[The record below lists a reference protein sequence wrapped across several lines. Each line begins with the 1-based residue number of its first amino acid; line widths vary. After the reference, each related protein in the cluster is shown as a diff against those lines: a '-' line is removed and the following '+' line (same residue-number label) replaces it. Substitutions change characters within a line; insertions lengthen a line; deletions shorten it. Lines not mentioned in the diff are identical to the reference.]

1 MGARVVLTEACLTA
15 RAASGSP
22 TMMATTSAMRILAFR
37 AGSSASPVCCFR
49 PNYGAF
55 GSQAGLA
62 LSPRTSTADD
72 DWLMLPVPP
81 R

>member
-37 AGSSASPVCCFR
+37 AGSSASPVCCF
-49 PNYGAF
+49 
-55 GSQAGLA
+55 Q
-62 LSPRTSTADD
+62 T
-72 DWLMLPVPP
+72 
-81 R
+81 